1 MDPLVSI
8 IVRTCNRPDILQVA
22 LESIKKQKYE
32 NVETVIIED
41 GKNTSEEMIKKNFSE
56 LNFQYYS
63 FGTHRGRATAGN
75 KGMEIARG
83 EYFCFLDDDDELFP
97 DHIKI
102 LVDSA
107 RSREELVVYAVA
119 EECQIRIKSRNPYR
133 IEEKRKRIRY
143 RQPFCRLLLFKEN
156 YLPIQTVLFSRKLYE
171 LEGGFDENLD
181 CLEDWDLWIRYSLQT
196 DFCFVD
202 HVTSKYYVPFRSV
215 KKVKRNREFA
225 KSQKDLLNKFA
236 TYEVQSN
243 VRQLSTE
250 ADILIKRAERKNA
263 FYYLKALYEL
273 VWFWDI

>member
-1 MDPLVSI
+1 MNPLVSI

-32 NVETVIIED
+32 NIETVIIED
-41 GKNTSEEMIKKNFSE
+41 GKNTSEEMIKKKFSE

-83 EYFCFLDDDDELFP
+83 EYFCFLDDDDALFP

-102 LVDSA
+102 LVDLA
-107 RSREELVVYAVA
+107 QSREELVVYAVA

-181 CLEDWDLWIRYSLQT
+181 CLEELGLMDKIFFT
-196 DFCFVD
+196 DRFLFCGLCNIKILCPFSV
-202 HVTSKYYVPFRSV
+202 SKEGE
-215 KKVKRNREFA
+215 KK
-225 KSQKDLLNKFA
+225 S
-236 TYEVQSN
+236 
-243 VRQLSTE
+243 
-250 ADILIKRAERKNA
+250 
-263 FYYLKALYEL
+263 
-273 VWFWDI
+273 